1 MNSAGPPTFLD
12 ALLELQGD
20 SQLQT
25 LRLWEHLLQFPRVVR
40 PPTRISTTPYEVVLE
55 NNVFRLL
62 RYQAKP
68 ARQSAEPVLICFALV
83 NRPYVLDLPNGRS
96 VVQRLLERG
105 IDVWLIDWVAP
116 TDANHGRCLADYVC
130 GSMHEAVEATLQ
142 RAEVTQLNLLG
153 YCMGG
158 TMATIYTALF
168 PQQVRNLILM
178 APPIDFHADD
188 GLLNRWTQVDYFD
201 VDQFVD
207 VYGNC
212 PGWFLQSCFQLMKPV
227 QNYIEKYLNLHER
240 IDSDASLENFL
251 AMERWANDSIP
262 IAGETFRDFV
272 KLLYQQNQLTEG
284 KLELRGVKVRLG
296 SIQCPVLLLTA
307 DRDHLVSP
315 RSSKA
320 LEQHVRSAE
329 FESLSID
336 AGHIGLAVSARSHR
350 ELWPPASE
358 WIAAHSTEVT

>member
-1 MNSAGPPTFLD
+1 MKPTGPPTFLD

-20 SQLQT
+20 RQLQS
-25 LRLWEHLLQFPRVVR
+25 LKMWEHLLQFPRVVR
-40 PPTRISTTPYEVVLE
+40 PAPRSASTSHAVVHE
-55 NNVFRLL
+55 NSVFRLL
-62 RYQAKP
+62 HYQGTTPRKYV
-68 ARQSAEPVLICFALV
+68 EPVLICFALV

-105 IDVWLIDWVAP
+105 LDVWLIDWVPP
-116 TDANHGRCLADYVC
+116 TEADHSRQLADYVC
-130 GSMHEAVEATLQ
+130 DSMLEAARLTMQETQ
-142 RAEVTQLNLLG
+142 TSQLNLLG

-158 TMATIYTALF
+158 TMATLF
-168 PQQVRNLILM
+168 ATQFPDLVRNLILL
-178 APPIDFHADD
+178 APPIDFQPDD
-188 GLLNRWTQVDYFD
+188 GLLNRWAQEEYFD
-201 VDQFVD
+201 VDRFVD
-207 VYGNC
+207 AYGNC

-240 IDSDASLENFL
+240 MESDASLENFL

-272 KLLYQQNQLTEG
+272 KLLYQQNRLTAG
-284 KLELRGVKVRLG
+284 TLELRGRAVRLD
-296 SIQCPVLLLTA
+296 SIRCPVLMLTA

-320 LEQHVRSAE
+320 LHEYVSSEE

-336 AGHIGLAVSARSHR
+336 AGHIGLAVSTRSHR
-350 ELWPPASE
+350 ELWPQASE